1 MAAVARWSMIQGMPK
16 LWSQSMV
23 VRLMVPVAIMLG
35 LVCVLGLIGLGTRG
49 RVQTARDAA
58 NAAQIVRI
66 HLVEVRS
73 LSRSLQRDALNLLLE
88 RDSRERAVIHH
99 KFSTRSH
106 QMRAQ
111 LAQLVHNPEARL
123 TPRSR
128 YIQSQA
134 VVLDRLASVAAAAST
149 GGQARAWAIFRSEV
163 RPNERSASRIADTLI
178 GDQEARVERL
188 FRHAYHLERQ
198 EVAISVLASI
208 VLFSLAAGG
217 TVLIVQRTIA
227 RPLLEIERTMAA
239 IAGGNAEGRT
249 PHAERLDEIGRMSRA
264 IEVFRASVVERECL
278 QAEAG
283 RQRIAEVERERQIEI
298 GRRSTEDAEAE
309 RNRIVRQAATT
320 LEEDIA
326 DVLAGLRSSANQLT
340 ATSGDLEDHSTAA
353 TRQLGDVGVA
363 VRRAIDG
370 ATDIAAATTQFMGA
384 IRQSSESTR
393 LTADLSAQA
402 ADRAADLV
410 RDMAGVQDDA
420 RAIGAIVGL
429 IGSIA
434 ARTKLLALNAAMEA
448 ARVGDAG
455 KGFAVVA
462 GEVRMLATQTA
473 DATDAIARQIAGMQR
488 GTEAASTG
496 LTQIRAMVE
505 EMARGAD
512 DLASSIGEQA
522 QSGET
527 INRNVDGA
535 ATDLALIGRLVA
547 DVSVATRGAA
557 GMASQVRH
565 DSRRV
570 EGGASSI
577 DDALSRFFG
586 ELHAA

>member
-1 MAAVARWSMIQGMPK
+1 MVA
-16 LWSQSMV
+16 
-23 VRLMVPVAIMLG
+23 RLMVPIAIMLG
-35 LVCVLGLIGLGTRG
+35 LVCVLGLIGLGTRS

-58 NAAQIVRI
+58 NVAQVVRI
-66 HLVEVRS
+66 DLVEVRS

-88 RDSRERAVIHH
+88 RDPRERAVIHR
-99 KFSTRSH
+99 KFASRSD

-111 LAQLVHNPEARL
+111 LTQLVDNPAARVL
-123 TPRSR
+123 PRSR
-128 YIQSQA
+128 YIRSQA
-134 VVLDRLASVAAAAST
+134 VVLDRLAIVAAAASN
-149 GGQARAWAIFRSEV
+149 GGQARAWAIFRGEV
-163 RPNERSASRIADTLI
+163 RPNERVASTIADTLI
-178 GDQEARVERL
+178 ADQEAKVAHL
-188 FRHAYHLERQ
+188 FRHAYDLERQ
-198 EVAISVLASI
+198 EVTISVLASL
-208 VLFSLAAGG
+208 VLFSLSACG
-217 TVLIVQRTIA
+217 TVLIVQRTIV
-227 RPLLEIERTMAA
+227 RPLLDIERTMAA

-249 PHAERLDEIGRMSRA
+249 PHAERRDEIGRMSRA

-283 RQRIAEVERERQIEI
+283 RQRIAEVQRERQIEI
-298 GRRSTEDAEAE
+298 GRKSFEDAEAE
-309 RNRIVRQAATT
+309 RNRVVRQAATT
-320 LEEDIA
+320 LEEEIA
-326 DVLAGLRSSANQLT
+326 DVLAGLRGSANQLS

-353 TRQLGDVGVA
+353 TRELGDVGVA

-393 LTADLSAQA
+393 LTADLSAQVA
-402 ADRAADLV
+402 AHAANLAC
-410 RDMAGVQDDA
+410 DMAGVQDDA

-488 GTEAASTG
+488 GTEAASIG

-505 EMARGAD
+505 EMAGGAGF
-512 DLASSIGEQA
+512 LASSIGEQA

-527 INRNVDGA
+527 ISRNVDGA
-535 ATDLALIGRLVA
+535 ASDLDLIGRLVTN
-547 DVSVATRGAA
+547 VSVATRGTA
-557 GMASQVRH
+557 GMASQVRS

-570 EGGASSI
+570 EDGASSI
-577 DDALSRFFG
+577 DSALSRFFG
-586 ELHAA
+586 QLHLA